1 MLLPPFLQGYALKDG
16 PYVTLPLPVG
26 IVFTPVEV
34 YLYHKAA
41 DLATVHAAQGI
52 WAKLFGGIYML
63 AWSFCFARFLSRV
76 MHFVELMKNNWPQ
89 TWDSKWADRVDLL
102 VNMVVR
108 ISLLSIMVSWSNY
121 LSA

>member
-1 MLLPPFLQGYALKDG
+1 MLLPPSLQEYALKDG

-26 IVFTPVEV
+26 IVFIPVEV

-63 AWSFCFARFLSRV
+63 AWSFCFTRFLSRA
-76 MHFVELMKNNWPQ
+76 MHSVERMKNNWPQ
-89 TWDSKWADRVDLL
+89 YVHVLL
-102 VNMVVR
+102 V
-108 ISLLSIMVSWSNY
+108 L
-121 LSA
+121 